1 MMRLC
6 MEREMRERE
15 RVYDV
20 LLERRLDV
28 LKENV
33 GRMAECIINV

>member
-33 GRMAECIINV
+33 GRMAEYIINV